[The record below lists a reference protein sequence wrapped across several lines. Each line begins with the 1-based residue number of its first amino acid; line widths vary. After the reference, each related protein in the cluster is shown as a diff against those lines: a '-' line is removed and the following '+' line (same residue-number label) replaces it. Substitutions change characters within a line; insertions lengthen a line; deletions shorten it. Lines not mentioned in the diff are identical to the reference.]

1 MKRPGRILL
10 ISLASLVLLF
20 SLSIAYKL
28 TRENPDEIFRRN
40 SDLRIEVLNG
50 CGVERLAVRVTDV
63 LREQGFN
70 VVSIGSTRCDSFPES
85 VVIDRVSD
93 TMEKARYMARRIG
106 CRNVGKDIDPALYVD
121 VTLIVGRDYLKL
133 FPDVEKKF

>member
-1 MKRPGRILL
+1 MKRPGRILMIALAAL
-10 ISLASLVLLF
+10 ILLF

-28 TRENPDEIFRRN
+28 TREDPDEIFRRN
-40 SDLRIEVLNG
+40 NDLRIEVLNG
-50 CGVERLAVRVTDV
+50 CGVERLAMRVTDI

-70 VVSIGSTRCDSFPES
+70 VVSVGSTRRDSFPES
-85 VVIDRVSD
+85 VVIDRVSE
-93 TMEKARYMARRIG
+93 TMEKGRYVARRIG
-106 CRNVGKDIDPALYVD
+106 CQNVGKDIDPALYVD

>member
-10 ISLASLVLLF
+10 IALASLILLF

-28 TRENPDEIFRRN
+28 TREDPDEIFRRN
-40 SDLRIEVLNG
+40 NDLRVEVLNG
-50 CGVERLAVRVTDV
+50 CSVERLAVRVTDV

-70 VVSIGSTRCDSFPES
+70 VVSIGSTRRDSFPES

-93 TMEKARYMARRIG
+93 TMEKARYVARRIG

-121 VTLIVGRDYLKL
+121 VTIVVGRDYLKL

>member
-1 MKRPGRILL
+1 MKRPSRILV
-10 ISLASLVLLF
+10 ISLAALILLF

-28 TRENPDEIFRRN
+28 TREDPDEIFRRN

-70 VVSIGSTRCDSFPES
+70 VVSVGSTRRDSFPES

>member
-1 MKRPGRILL
+1 MKRPSRILV
-10 ISLASLVLLF
+10 ISLAALILLF

-28 TRENPDEIFRRN
+28 TREDPDEIFRRN

-70 VVSIGSTRCDSFPES
+70 VVSVGSTRRDSFPES
-85 VVIDRVSD
+85 VVIDRISD